1 MARERLV
8 LAADADRREI
18 ECALHD
24 GTHQSLVALATT
36 LQLARQAAKSD
47 PTAVGALLDEL
58 ERDVRQALDETA
70 RLAQRI
76 YPSTLELNGLAALLR
91 SVAAQAGV
99 KATVDVAVAARY
111 SPELAMTVY
120 LCWLA
125 VLGSAAYAVN
135 IVDQPAYFTRTKIS
149 IDFQPRFRPY
159 QFAVFCADIITN
171 LRSASVLP
179 DDSVVDRRAGFTVPD
194 DGRLALVCDTD
205 RCNVHS
211 RKSGRI

>member
-1 MARERLV
+1 VGSEQQPRTARERLV

-24 GTHQSLVALATT
+24 GPHQSLVALATT
-36 LQLARQAAKSD
+36 LQLARRAAKSD
-47 PTAVGALLDEL
+47 PTAVGALHDEL

-111 SPELAMTVY
+111 SPQLAMTVY

-125 VLGSAAYAVN
+125 VLGSATNETQVSIAVRE
-135 IVDQPAYFTRTKIS
+135 VKGASLTFELAGGGSD
-149 IDFQPRFRPY
+149 
-159 QFAVFCADIITN
+159 AD
-171 LRSASVLP
+171 L
-179 DDSVVDRRAGFTVPD
+179 DRLQDRVEALG
-194 DGRLALVCDTD
+194 GRLTSELGPGGVT
-205 RCNVHS
+205 RL
-211 RKSGRI
+211 SGSFPLRG